1 MTVDKK
7 EIKPVVGYTES
18 FRDKLGYATVP
29 MQKAKIIY
37 NLSTALSYGTL
48 FPELNIPWG
57 DYGPNEIFEA

>member
-37 NLSTALSYGTL
+37 NLSTALSYGTA
-48 FPELNIPWG
+48 FP
-57 DYGPNEIFEA
+57 